1 MYHLNMSRYI
11 PGMVHQSE
19 TTGYLREDVYESEIS
34 SVLQGCYMRVIL
46 LTCLVLLS
54 GCTKFIFFP
63 MKEHYITPDIIG
75 VMYEDRYIETTDG
88 IELHGWKLFS
98 EGDTKATL
106 LFLHGNAENIST
118 HIANV
123 YWLVDYGYDV
133 YLFDYR
139 GYGQSEGEA
148 ELDPI
153 IDDMQIMIG
162 DVLADLDSD
171 EQLIIMGQSL
181 GASLSIYSVAH
192 SQYRERIAALVSV
205 AAFSDYHEIA
215 QDALSSSWMFWLFQ
229 WPLSKTI
236 NNTYSPVKTVD
247 RVSPVPFYVLHS
259 HEDGIIGFHH
269 AQTLYDAALQP
280 KQLVVL
286 DGAHNATFNLDSNR
300 QRLLDVLKVIE

>member
-1 MYHLNMSRYI
+1 
-11 PGMVHQSE
+11 
-19 TTGYLREDVYESEIS
+19 
-34 SVLQGCYMRVIL
+34 MRVIL

-75 VMYEDRYIETTDG
+75 IMYEDRYIQTADG
-88 IELHGWKLFS
+88 LELHGWKLFS

-106 LFLHGNAENIST
+106 LFFHGNAENIST

-123 YWLVDYGYDV
+123 YWLVEYGYDV

-148 ELDPI
+148 EIDPI

-162 DVLADLDSD
+162 DVLADLGSD
-171 EQLIIMGQSL
+171 EKLIIMGQSL

-192 SQYRERIAALVSV
+192 SQYRGRIAALVSV

-215 QDALSSSWMFWLFQ
+215 QEALSSSWMFWLFQ

-247 RVSPVPFYVLHS
+247 RVSPVPLYILHS
-259 HEDGIIGFHH
+259 QEDGIIGFHH
-269 AQTLYDAALQP
+269 AQTLYDAALEP
-280 KQLVVL
+280 KQLVEL
-286 DGAHNATFNLDSNR
+286 DGAHNATFNLNSNR
-300 QRLLDVLKVIE
+300 QRLLDVLQAIDSD